1 MEQPSL
7 KFDYSNDRLTI
18 SGVSIDTDPF
28 FVWNPEIERFF
39 IWAELRKEII
49 IDFKFKGYD
58 STTSL
63 YITRLV
69 KNCEKLSGKK
79 KVIINWYFLIVD
91 EDMEFKGEVYQDMTK
106 RCKFNLIGLPGLKI
120 EV

>member
-1 MEQPSL
+1 MNQPAL
-7 KFDYSNDRLTI
+7 KFDYKEDILII
-18 SGVSIDTDPF
+18 SGVSIDTDPYE
-28 FVWNPEIERFF
+28 VWNPEIEKVF
-39 IWAELRKEII
+39 IWAESKKEIT

-69 KNCEKLSGKK
+69 KNCEKLAQKI
-79 KVIINWYFLIVD
+79 KVNINWFFLTVD
-91 EDMEFKGEVYQDMTK
+91 EDMEFKGEVYMEMTK
-106 RCKFNLIGLPGLKI
+106 RCKFKLIGMEGLKL